1 MPPHQRELALA
12 LHDVSW
18 RVARLGPADV
28 GLEPLPATELAVLR
42 AVIEQ
47 PDQSVS
53 EVAASMSMQS
63 SNVSAAVR
71 ALAGR
76 GLVEKCPDP
85 RDRRVTLLRPT
96 TQALIDRDAIE
107 NAIAGTILA
116 ALANMPGEDVEALV
130 TAIPAMRKLAAEVTA
145 HVGSRLPAL

>member
-1 MPPHQRELALA
+1 V
-12 LHDVSW
+12 LHAS
-18 RVARLGPADV
+18 LK
-28 GLEPLPATELAVLR
+28 
-42 AVIEQ
+42 Q

-116 ALANMPGEDVEALV
+116 ALANMPSEDVEALV